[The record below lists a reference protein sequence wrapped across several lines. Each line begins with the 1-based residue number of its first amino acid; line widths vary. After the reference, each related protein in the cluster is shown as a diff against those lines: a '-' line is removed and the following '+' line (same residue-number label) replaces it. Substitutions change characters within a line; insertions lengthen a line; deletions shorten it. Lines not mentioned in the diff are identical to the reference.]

1 MTGVTLGGLGL
12 PSEQIADQ
20 LRSAILSGVLAAGER
35 LPPVRQ
41 LGRDLGVAA
50 GTVAK
55 AYKQLEG
62 EGLLVS
68 RAGAGTRVSEAVSTP
83 PAVVLRAARAL
94 VATCELH
101 GVNLDEALAAVRG
114 AWSDAPRSHAPGPGR
129 RHV

>member
-1 MTGVTLGGLGL
+1 MSGVMLGGLGL

-20 LRSAILSGVLAAGER
+20 LRNTILSGGLAAGER

-68 RAGAGTRVSEAVSTP
+68 RAGAGTRVSEAVSAP

-94 VATCELH
+94 VATAELH
-101 GVNLDEALAAVRG
+101 GVTLDEALAAVR
-114 AWSDAPRSHAPGPGR
+114 ASWSDAPRSPEANLGRGR
-129 RHV
+129 R